1 MSNLTTKKKIA
12 IAVPV
17 CIVGILFIAAIAIGI
32 SVYQRSVYA
41 TTYGDGIFEV
51 ADYSEIK
58 TVFGDDAMYLKDSF
72 IEENYI
78 QDYKFIDF
86 GKAPNKTQ
94 KEGKVTG
101 YDEVAVRY
109 HIELKP
115 QTELADNM
123 TLTDVK
129 AEYDKNSY
137 KQYGTLKEY
146 GAYKYSYALDTTTA
160 GVADISLFVRQNDNG
175 KGGLWV
181 NMYILILDDAT
192 MSQIDSAAKDAV
204 QLILDNIA

>member
-1 MSNLTTKKKIA
+1 MRNLTTKAKIA

-17 CIVGILFIAAIAIGI
+17 CAVFIVIAII
-32 SVYQRSVYA
+32 VTCVSVGVYRRS
-41 TTYGDGIFEV
+41 TYGEGIFGV

-72 IEENYI
+72 IDENYI

-86 GKAPNKTQ
+86 NKQPNKTQ

-115 QTELADNM
+115 QIELADKM
-123 TLTDVK
+123 TLTDVT
-129 AEYDKNSY
+129 AEYDKNAFRP
-137 KQYGTLKEY
+137 YGTMKEY
-146 GAYKYSYALDTTTA
+146 GEYSYSYAVDTTTV
-160 GVADISLFVRQNDNG
+160 GVAGISLLVLE
-175 KGGLWV
+175 KGDERGVLWV
-181 NMYILILDDAT
+181 KAYILILEDAT
-192 MSQIDSAAKDAV
+192 ISQVDGAVKDTV
-204 QLILDNIA
+204 EMILNNIA

>member
-1 MSNLTTKKKIA
+1 MSKLSAKAKIA

-17 CIVGILFIAAIAIGI
+17 CAVFIVIAIIVTCVSVGI
-32 SVYQRSVYA
+32 YRRS
-41 TTYGDGIFEV
+41 TYGEGIFEV

-72 IEENYI
+72 IDENYI

-86 GKAPNKTQ
+86 NKQPNKTQ

-115 QTELADNM
+115 QIELADKM
-123 TLTDVK
+123 TLTDVT
-129 AEYDKNSY
+129 AEYDKNAF
-137 KQYGTLKEY
+137 KEY
-146 GAYKYSYALDTTTA
+146 GTIKEYGEYSYSYAVDTTTA
-160 GVADISLFVRQNDNG
+160 GVADISLFVLQDENE

-181 NMYILILDDAT
+181 KAYILILDDAT
-192 MSQIDSAAKDAV
+192 ISQVDGAVKDTV
-204 QLILDNIA
+204 EMILNNIA

>member
-1 MSNLTTKKKIA
+1 MRNLTTKAKIA

-17 CIVGILFIAAIAIGI
+17 CAVFIVLAIIVTCVSVGI
-32 SVYQRSVYA
+32 YRRS
-41 TTYGDGIFEV
+41 TYGEGIFGV
-51 ADYSEIK
+51 ADYTEIK

-86 GKAPNKTQ
+86 NKQPNKTQ

-115 QTELADNM
+115 QIELADKM
-123 TLTDVK
+123 TLTDVT
-129 AEYDKNSY
+129 AEYDKNAFEE
-137 KQYGTLKEY
+137 YGTIKEY
-146 GAYKYSYALDTTTA
+146 GAYKYSYAVDTATA
-160 GVADISLFVRQNDNG
+160 GVADISLFVLQDENE

-181 NMYILILDDAT
+181 KMYILILDDAT
-192 MSQIDSAAKDAV
+192 ISQVDGAVQDAV
-204 QLILDNIA
+204 TLILDNIA

>member
-1 MSNLTTKKKIA
+1 
-12 IAVPV
+12 
-17 CIVGILFIAAIAIGI
+17 
-32 SVYQRSVYA
+32 
-41 TTYGDGIFEV
+41 
-51 ADYSEIK
+51 
-58 TVFGDDAMYLKDSF
+58 MYLKDSF

-86 GKAPNKTQ
+86 GKQPNKTQ